1 MSRHF
6 KEQNWFAIWLELL
19 IVFLA
24 VFIGLQADNWNQER
38 IAKVTAK
45 TYYSRLIEDMSA
57 EESTRLA
64 RITYYEQALKHGKRA
79 LLALKQSNN
88 DLDQQFLIDVYQST
102 QLWNYTPQRATYDE
116 LLSIGIANAI
126 PDSEIRSLLANLYT
140 ALENSK
146 AIQQEITPL
155 RNNLRSHMPY
165 AVQSEIFKHCGD
177 FISFS
182 ENGVIVVSLPEN
194 CDLTLD
200 PTLTSDAVTA
210 LRSYTDMERDLTRRL
225 GELEGKLMNL
235 GNYIQ
240 PTRDMAERL
249 AELGN

>member
-1 MSRHF
+1 
-6 KEQNWFAIWLELL
+6 
-19 IVFLA
+19 
-24 VFIGLQADNWNQER
+24 
-38 IAKVTAK
+38 
-45 TYYSRLIEDMSA
+45 
-57 EESTRLA
+57 
-64 RITYYEQALKHGKRA
+64 
-79 LLALKQSNN
+79 
-88 DLDQQFLIDVYQST
+88 
-102 QLWNYTPQRATYDE
+102 
-116 LLSIGIANAI
+116 
-126 PDSEIRSLLANLYT
+126 
-140 ALENSK
+140 
-146 AIQQEITPL
+146 
-155 RNNLRSHMPY
+155 MPY